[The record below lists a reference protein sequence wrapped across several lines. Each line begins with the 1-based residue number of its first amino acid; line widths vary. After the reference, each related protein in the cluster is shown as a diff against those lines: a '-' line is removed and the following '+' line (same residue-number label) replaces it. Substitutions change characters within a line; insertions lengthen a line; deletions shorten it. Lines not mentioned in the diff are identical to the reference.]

1 LIYARYIFKRADGSG
16 IGSFDK
22 LLRDTPVKLPDDLSL
37 TDRTKRP
44 IISPSAPAPP
54 ANGWSQTVSATNSK
68 RRRTRLKRSRSA
80 IGWPSA
86 DQPGFVTAH
95 PDDIA
100 EAIRAHAKP
109 LVDALNAAVNIADEA
124 AREWD
129 AAPFGMKAGKLLL
142 ALAGHVKGYRA
153 DITAIHEAIAKAG
166 GRS

>member
-1 LIYARYIFKRADGSG
+1 M
-16 IGSFDK
+16 
-22 LLRDTPVKLPDDLSL
+22 T
-37 TDRTKRP
+37 
-44 IISPSAPAPP
+44 
-54 ANGWSQTVSATNSK
+54 QTVSDGQQEAKNSPEEIAK
-68 RRRTRLKRSRSA
+68 RG
-80 IGWPSA
+80 GWPSA
-86 DQPGFVTAH
+86 KQPGFVTAH

-109 LVDALNAAVNIADEA
+109 LVDALNAAVKIADEA